1 MNEITVVEIKNPF
14 DHNDRTIRKIEYN
27 PEKMLA
33 AYVQEAA
40 GENEKEV
47 VVSVNGHVVERALWP
62 ETALVKGS
70 YMSLCPAIRGG
81 EGGGKNTLALIAGI
95 ALSVVSMGVGSMLS
109 GGTFM
114 GLNAVAMGSWSFA
127 GYLAALAVMYVGGMI
142 ISKMTP
148 KPQLDIA
155 TTSPTYSWNPSTP
168 LTGQGHSLGIIYG
181 TVRPTLTILAQHVT
195 TDGEKQYLNILLC
208 AGEGPIDSITNIKIN
223 DNPIENYGIIPD
235 IRLGANNQT
244 VIDNF
249 NDTYAD
255 QPLSYELEL
264 AGAWIKHQTDGNAA
278 EGLEIEFSFPSGLYH
293 VNDDGA
299 LAAASVT
306 LEAQYRKV
314 IEGQGDE
321 DNWINFFAGGKK
333 INSMTQNGQ
342 PYNGAGAIYNV
353 SATAAAIVETWTIT
367 CIEQAN
373 GGFPVITYGK
383 KFSVTGSV
391 SGAKANA
398 VAGQRYSNGLIVF
411 DINTYYT
418 CGVGFS
424 FQIEIAEYN
433 SVMIGAASSS
443 MVRRTYRV
451 DHFTE
456 PDQYEIRTR
465 CTAKS
470 GITARDTT
478 RVYWSQLSAIMYDDF
493 VRPGKVLIG
502 IRALATGQLSGSIP
516 NITCV
521 ATRSTV
527 YVHNPV
533 TNTYQAKPAN
543 NPAWASYD
551 LIHRAKL
558 IYNFETQMDD
568 IIVFGAPKEK
578 MIYQDFVDWADFCT
592 LKGLQV
598 NYFLDKADD
607 LWTALR
613 EIENCGR
620 GKVILKGTRYSAICD
635 KPGTPVMM
643 FTVGNIIKDT
653 FKEEF
658 LPMKDRANAIEI
670 TFNNAAKNYERDILT
685 VYSDD
690 WESSDRIKHP
700 TQISLNGIISHEQAF
715 KEARYR
721 LRINKY
727 WKRSVSFEA
736 DVDAISCQVGDVIL
750 VQHDVPQ
757 WGFGGR
763 IMTVVNSTTL
773 KLDATVTLEANET
786 YSIYVRHGETD
797 VIMEKTIAAAAQERV
812 TDTITVTTAFSPLP
826 LQHDVYSLG
835 KLNLAAKPFRVIN
848 IGRAGDQ
855 TRRINA
861 LEYVEAV
868 YDESGTAPVINYS
881 ALTPYAD
888 VSNMKLGQETYAQR
902 DGSIISVMYV
912 SWSVPRGR
920 RMTEYHVFYSR
931 DNGANWAKW
940 GITEQSSITI
950 SGVKPLETYVVKIC
964 TVNEIGILSPGV
976 ISQPCYITGKNLPP
990 DDVTS
995 LTATQDPN
1003 NKTLITLAWPT
1014 VGNID
1019 LKGYL
1024 IKESDVNISNY
1035 LTETKFTFTASAT
1048 RTYNFKVFAVD
1059 TSNNLSVTPATASV
1073 NVTVEPS
1080 NVSGFTAVADPYD
1093 RTKVLL
1099 SWSALAEVDLAF
1111 YEVRRGDSWLESSI
1125 IQHTKATSFVYTLPV
1140 GGHHRFWIKAVTL
1153 AGYYSI
1159 TAAGAD
1165 GQYNFES
1172 AAPANA
1178 TITQDQNDRTRLG
1191 VSWSLVAD
1199 PDVSGYEVRLGYD
1212 WTTGALIGI
1221 VKEASIT
1228 HVISASGTYNFM
1240 IRAKNVAGYYSA
1252 IVNVS
1257 GAFSVEVS
1265 NVNGFIGTRAAN
1277 DKSKI
1282 RLTWNAV
1289 PERDVDHYEIREG
1302 DTWDTGTLI
1311 FGNVAGTFYDA
1322 TTTVEKTYKYWIKA
1336 VSKAGKQSASP
1347 TLFQILISM
1356 NPTAP
1361 ANFTVTT
1368 DPTDRTKAVLS
1379 WTKSPDLD
1387 VIEYEARNGIDW
1399 DSGTLLIKTKET
1411 RFTWTIPGSERY
1423 AIRLKAR
1430 NASGFESDE
1439 VLVFFDSYIEPSNV
1453 IGFQALQNG
1462 ENVLLLWNK
1471 IEDVDVTGFE
1481 VREGLGWETASLL
1494 ATGITGT
1501 AFQFLADREATRT
1514 FLIKAVNRAGK
1525 VSQYAAIA
1533 EVTITNL
1540 PPRNVIVAY
1549 DEIEMRDGTKN
1560 GTVFAP
1566 SQFKFSTFGGKFSDH
1581 TTTKYSEVGGENVLI
1596 LGALPAI
1603 FQNMPGSFDDYPT
1616 TTFQDDVPLT
1626 FQTLPGS
1633 FSDYPTTAFDARGPF
1648 ISTGEYITTVKDI
1661 GKILNCNI
1669 SALFT
1674 SSMARTSGTTASLFY
1689 RTSANNVTWT
1699 DWKPYLATQTIFR
1712 YVQFKAV
1719 LTTANAT
1726 RTPEVNQFTIYV
1738 DVPDII
1744 RNGSYNVAPGG
1755 STIDYNA
1762 DYYAIPSVVPTAT
1775 TLGHRAMLDG
1785 TPGLTNF
1792 TVKVYNA
1799 NNNDVGGPILWIA
1812 RGY

>member
-14 DHNDRTIRKIEYN
+14 DHNDRTIRKIEYK

-33 AYVQEAA
+33 AYVNEFA
-40 GENEKEV
+40 GENEKDV
-47 VVSVNGHVVERALWP
+47 VVSVNGHVVDRALWP
-62 ETALVKGS
+62 ETSIVKGS
-70 YMSLCPAIRGG
+70 YMAICPAVGK

-95 ALSVVSMGVGSMLS
+95 ALSVVSMGVGSMVS
-109 GGTFM
+109 GGAFM
-114 GLNAVAMGSWSFA
+114 GAGALAMGSWSFA
-127 GYLAALAVMYVGGMI
+127 GYLTALAVMYVGGMI

-155 TTSPTYSWNPSTP
+155 ATSPTYSWNPSTP

-181 TVRPTLTILAQHVT
+181 TVRPTLTILSQHIT
-195 TDGEKQYLNILLC
+195 SDGEKQYLNILLC

-235 IRLGANNQT
+235 IRLGTNNQT

-249 NDTYAD
+249 NDTFAD
-255 QPLSYELEL
+255 HPLSYELEL
-264 AGAWIKHQTDGNAA
+264 AGAWIKHQIDGNAA

-293 VNDDGA
+293 INDDGA

-306 LEAQYRKV
+306 LEAQYRKL

-321 DNWINFFAGGKK
+321 ENWVNFFAGGKK
-333 INSMTQNGQ
+333 IDSMTQNGQ

-353 SATAAAIVETWTIT
+353 SATAAAIAETWTIT
-367 CIEQAN
+367 CTEQIN
-373 GGFPVITYGK
+373 GGFPVQTYGK

-391 SGAKANA
+391 SGVKANA

-411 DINTYYT
+411 DINPHYP
-418 CGVGFS
+418 CGVGYS
-424 FQIEIAEYN
+424 FQIKIAEYT
-433 SVMIGAASSS
+433 SVTISAASSS

-456 PDQYEIRTR
+456 PGQYEVRAR

-470 GITARDTT
+470 GVTARDTT

-493 VRPGKVLIG
+493 VRPGKALIG
-502 IRALATGQLSGSIP
+502 IKALATGQLSGSIP

-527 YVHNPV
+527 YVYNPI

-543 NPAWASYD
+543 NPAWAAYD
-551 LIHRAKL
+551 LIHRAKF
-558 IYNFETQMDD
+558 IYNFDTQMDD

-578 MIYQDFVDWADFCT
+578 LIYKDFSDWSAFCNSKE
-592 LKGLQV
+592 LRV

-620 GKVILKGTRYSAICD
+620 GKVILKGTRYGAICD
-635 KPGTPVMM
+635 EPAIPVMM
-643 FTVGNIIKDT
+643 FTVSNIIKDT

-700 TQISLNGIISHEQAF
+700 AQIALNGITSHEQAF

-727 WKRSVSFEA
+727 WTRSISFEA
-736 DVDAISCQVGDVIL
+736 DVDAIACQVGDVIL

-763 IMTVVNSTTL
+763 ILEVINSTTI
-773 KLDATVTLEANET
+773 KLDITVTLDANET
-786 YSIYVRHGETD
+786 YSLYVRHGATD
-797 VIMEKTIAAAAQERV
+797 IIIEKTIAAAARERV
-812 TDTITVTTAFSPLP
+812 TDTITVTFPFSLIPS
-826 LQHDVYSLG
+826 QHDVFSLG

-848 IGRAGDQ
+848 ISRASDQ

-861 LEYVEAV
+861 LEYVDAV

-881 ALTPYAD
+881 ALTSYAD
-888 VSNMKLGQETYAQR
+888 VSGIKLGQETYAQR

-931 DNGANWAKW
+931 DYSANWIKW
-940 GITEQSSITI
+940 GITDATAITI
-950 SGVKPLETYVVKIC
+950 SGVKPLETYIVKIC
-964 TVNEIGILSPGV
+964 TMNEIGVLSPGV

-990 DDVTS
+990 DNVVS

-1003 NKTLITLAWPT
+1003 DKRKITLEWPG

-1024 IKESDVNISNY
+1024 ITESDIKISNY
-1035 LTETKFTFTASAT
+1035 LTETKYIFTAAAT
-1048 RTYNFKVFAVD
+1048 RTYNFKVYAVD
-1059 TSNNLSVTPATASV
+1059 TSNNLSVTPAAASV
-1073 NVTVEPS
+1073 SVTVEPS
-1080 NVSGFTAVADPYD
+1080 NVTGFTATADPYD

-1099 SWSALAEVDLAF
+1099 NWNAISELDLSH
-1111 YEVRRGDSWLESSI
+1111 YEVRRGDSWSNSSV
-1125 IQHTKATSFVYTLPV
+1125 IQHTKATSFVYTLPA
-1140 GGHHRFWIKAVTL
+1140 GGYYRFWIKAITL
-1153 AGYYSI
+1153 GGYYSI
-1159 TAAGAD
+1159 NEAAAE
-1165 GQYNFES
+1165 GQFNFES

-1178 TITQDQNDRTRLG
+1178 AITQDQNDRTRLG

-1212 WTTGALIGI
+1212 WTTGVLVGI

-1228 HVISASGTYNFM
+1228 HVITSSGTYNFM

-1257 GAFSVEVS
+1257 GYFSVEVS
-1265 NVNGFIGTRAAN
+1265 NVSNFKGVRAVN

-1282 RLTWNAV
+1282 RLTWDAV
-1289 PERDVDHYEIREG
+1289 AERDVDHYEIREG
-1302 DTWDTGTLI
+1302 NGWDTGELV
-1311 FGNVAGTFYDA
+1311 FGNIAGTFYDA
-1322 TTTVEKTYKYWIKA
+1322 TTTVEKEYKYWIKA
-1336 VSKAGKQSASP
+1336 ISKAGKQSAIP
-1347 TLFQILISM
+1347 TLFRIIISM

-1361 ANFTVTT
+1361 TDFTIMT
-1368 DPTDRTKAVLS
+1368 DPADRTKAFLS

-1387 VIEYEARNGIDW
+1387 VIEYEVRNGIDW

-1411 RFTWTIPGSERY
+1411 RFTWTVPDSERY
-1423 AIRLKAR
+1423 AIRLRAR

-1439 VLVFFDSYIEPSNV
+1439 VLVFYDLYVEPSNV
-1453 IGFQALQNG
+1453 TGFQALQNG
-1462 ENVLLLWNK
+1462 ENVLLIWNK
-1471 IEDVDVTGFE
+1471 VTDIDLSNYE
-1481 VREGLGWETASLL
+1481 VREGPVWELASIV
-1494 ATGITGT
+1494 ATGLTGV
-1501 AFQFLADREATRT
+1501 AFQFMADRETSRT

-1525 VSQYAAIA
+1525 YSTAAASATVVIA
-1533 EVTITNL
+1533 GL
-1540 PPRNVIVAY
+1540 PPKNVIVSY
-1549 DEIEMRDGTKN
+1549 DEIANQTGTKN
-1560 GTVFAP
+1560 NTIFGASEFRYSVL
-1566 SQFKFSTFGGKFSDH
+1566 GGKFSDY
-1581 TTTKYSEVGGENVLI
+1581 TTVR
-1596 LGALPAI
+1596 
-1603 FQNMPGSFDDYPT
+1603 
-1616 TTFQDDVPLT
+1616 
-1626 FQTLPGS
+1626 
-1633 FSDYPTTAFDARGPF
+1633 FSDIGGASVLQLARRPWSWDNPPAVEWDDSPTLTWDAIGNF
-1648 ISTGEYITTVKDI
+1648 YGTGDYTTTVKDLGRI
-1661 GKILNCNI
+1661 MTANI
-1669 SALFT
+1669 SVVFT
-1674 SSMARTSGTTASLFY
+1674 SSTLQTPGTSASLFY
-1689 RTSANNVTWT
+1689 RTSSDNVFWTEWQPYIANQLV
-1699 DWKPYLATQTIFR
+1699 FR
-1712 YVQFKAV
+1712 YIQFKAV
-1719 LTTANAT
+1719 LSTIHASS
-1726 RTPEVNQFTIYV
+1726 TPEVNQFKINI
-1738 DVPDII
+1738 DVPDVI
-1744 RNGSYNVAPGG
+1744 RNGSATVAAGG
-1755 STIDYNA
+1755 STISYNNN
-1762 DYYAIPSVVPTAT
+1762 YYEVPSVVPTAT
-1775 TLGHRAMLDG
+1775 TLGHRATLAG
-1785 TPGLTNF
+1785 TPGLSTF
-1792 TVKVYNA
+1792 TVRVYNE
-1799 NNNDVGGPILWIA
+1799 NNIDVGGPILWIA